1 MLPYFND
8 YVKLSARLFVEPV
21 LVSAPLILDDS
32 IDGVENLLV
41 GFGITGAITVE
52 DFIAD
57 HNEWHTAHVLIE
69 VFSEILHKG
78 LIVFVAPNF
87 ERIDINFVFGLS
99 W

>member
-1 MLPYFND
+1 MVMSTCRLG
-8 YVKLSARLFVEPV
+8 LFVEPV
-21 LVSAPLILDDS
+21 LIGASLILDDS
-32 IDGVENLLV
+32 VNGVKDLLV

-57 HNEWHTAHVLIE
+57 NNEWHTAHVLTQ

>member
-1 MLPYFND
+1 MVMSTCWLD
-8 YVKLSARLFVEPV
+8 LFVEPV
-21 LVSAPLILDDS
+21 LVGTSLVFNDS
-32 IDGVENLLV
+32 INGVKDLLI
-41 GFGITGAITVE
+41 GFGIAGAITVE
-52 DFIAD
+52 NFIPD
-57 HNEWHTAHVLIE
+57 NGEWHTAHVLIE

>member
-1 MLPYFND
+1 MIMSSCQLD
-8 YVKLSARLFVEPV
+8 LFVEPV
-21 LVSAPLILDDS
+21 LVSASLILDDS
-32 IDGVENLLV
+32 VNGVKDLLV
-41 GFGITGAITVE
+41 GFGITGAIAVE

-57 HNEWHTAHVLIE
+57 HNEWHTAHVLTQ

-87 ERIDINFVFGLS
+87 EGIDINFIFSLS

>member
-1 MLPYFND
+1 M
-8 YVKLSARLFVEPV
+8 KLGLFVELV
-21 LVSAPLILDDS
+21 LVGTSLVLDDG
-32 IDGVENLLV
+32 INGVKDLLV

-57 HNEWHTAHVLIE
+57 HNEWHTAYVLIE

-87 ERIDINFVFGLS
+87 ERIDIDFIFGFS

>member
-1 MLPYFND
+1 MVMSTCWLGF
-8 YVKLSARLFVEPV
+8 FVELV
-21 LVSAPLILDDS
+21 LIGASLILDDS
-32 IDGVENLLV
+32 VNGVKDLLV
-41 GFGITGAITVE
+41 GFGVTRAIAVE

-57 HNEWHTAHVLIE
+57 HNEWHTAHVLTQ

-87 ERIDINFVFGLS
+87 EGIDINFIFSLS